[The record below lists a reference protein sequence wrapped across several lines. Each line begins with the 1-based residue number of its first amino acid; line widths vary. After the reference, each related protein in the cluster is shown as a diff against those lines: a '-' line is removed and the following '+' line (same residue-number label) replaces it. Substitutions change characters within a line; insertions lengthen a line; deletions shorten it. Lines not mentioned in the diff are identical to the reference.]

1 LSFPKKMSLFRKPK
15 KTLRNR
21 GPLELEDDDEQDN
34 SIEEIHSNISKLKQK
49 KKDKKKNKEKPKDEK
64 KSLLSFDD
72 EVEEEEEFV
81 IKKSKES
88 RRLIKQ
94 KERVKKDDYRENRSR
109 KNSPDIEIYTP
120 KPKNGGSTNK
130 YDNNVKI
137 IDDDIEIVLKDTVTK
152 KPVDTWV
159 ISGKEA
165 EALHLEEE
173 DFSEDEEIESDE
185 EDPLKKIIQSRWG
198 NPRRCCNPCCQEEE
212 RGC

>member
-1 LSFPKKMSLFRKPK
+1 MSLFRKPK
-15 KTLRNR
+15 KNVRNR
-21 GPLELEDDDEQDN
+21 GPVGAEEDDEQDN

-49 KKDKKKNKEKPKDEK
+49 KKDKKKNKDKPKDEK

-72 EVEEEEEFV
+72 DMEEEEEAEEFK

-94 KERVKKDDYRENRSR
+94 KEREKKDDFRERVNSDRSR
-109 KNSPDIEIYTP
+109 KNSPDVEIYAS
-120 KPKNGGSTNK
+120 KNGRHTNT

-137 IDDDIEIVLKDTVTK
+137 IDDDIEIVLKDTVPK
-152 KPVDTWV
+152 KSVDTWV

-173 DFSEDEEIESDE
+173 DFSEDEEVESDD
-185 EDPLKKIIQSRWG
+185 EDPLKKIIQSRY
-198 NPRRCCNPCCQEEE
+198 
-212 RGC
+212 